1 MSPQASSLQIIP
13 LEELCVLRDLY
24 RIEWPRYA
32 YTYYTLDNCY
42 HWRTLARDGEL
53 QVVTDPSRDWRST
66 GTFVLRDCKEL
77 FFYTLEATTVGLEW
91 ILGRVMKGGD
101 VIVSLVYDSCFREMV
116 DRIVCSLSFAK
127 DSDERMVCYRQM
139 TPCGDVD
146 GNEEQLQREY
156 RFSPVSPDDS
166 EIVEEQWVH
175 SDTVF
180 SKLPTRLINRNPSLG
195 VYDTKDRLV
204 AWCLILVSARNC
216 LKQVDANY
224 TDIKS
229 VFDPV
234 SNSLLIDQLS
244 HLFIRHVFVGYVFPA
259 YLLTLA
265 LIVLI
270 IIVFSVISSFFFINC
285 TIY

>member
-204 AWCLILVSARNC
+204 AWCLIDQTGSLAIFQTMPDHRRKGLGRAIIKRLSAE
-216 LKQVDANY
+216 LHAK
-224 TDIKS
+224 
-229 VFDPV
+229 
-234 SNSLLIDQLS
+234 DQLPQAYIVES
-244 HLFIRHVFVGYVFPA
+244 NVASRRLFEQLGFRAVELWYWTKLHKREP
-259 YLLTLA
+259 
-265 LIVLI
+265 
-270 IIVFSVISSFFFINC
+270 
-285 TIY
+285 

>member
-244 HLFIRHVFVGYVFPA
+244 HLFIRHVFVGRVKSCNMQ
-259 YLLTLA
+259 LM
-265 LIVLI
+265 
-270 IIVFSVISSFFFINC
+270 
-285 TIY
+285 

>member
-24 RIEWPRYA
+24 SIEWPRYA

-53 QVVTDPSRDWRST
+53 QVFTDPSRDWRST

-77 FFYTLEATTVGLEW
+77 FFYTLEATTDGLEW
-91 ILGRVMKGGD
+91 ILGRVMKDGD
-101 VIVSLVYDSCFREMV
+101 VIVSLVYDSRFRELV
-116 DRIVCSLSFAK
+116 DRIVCSHSFAK

-204 AWCLILVSARNC
+204 AWCLIDQTGSLAIFQTMPDHRRKGLGRAIIKRLSAE
-216 LKQVDANY
+216 LHAK
-224 TDIKS
+224 
-229 VFDPV
+229 
-234 SNSLLIDQLS
+234 DQLPQAYIVES
-244 HLFIRHVFVGYVFPA
+244 NVASRRLFEQLGFCAVELWYWTKLHKREP
-259 YLLTLA
+259 
-265 LIVLI
+265 
-270 IIVFSVISSFFFINC
+270 
-285 TIY
+285 